1 LQTARGDVHGRL
13 DFLLGDGEQRRL
25 WIETV
30 REPPLLLLSLLVFF
44 KFAAATL
51 EDGLC
56 EFENVLDVDGF

>member
-1 LQTARGDVHGRL
+1 
-13 DFLLGDGEQRRL
+13 LLGGGEQRRL